1 MSAKLGF
8 LPKKRVDLMSSS
20 PAPAATAGAGA
31 AAVSGNA
38 SATSLASGGSGK
50 SLVDKIPKSPVGET
64 SPHTLG
70 DSDDEELEYTE

>member
-1 MSAKLGF
+1 MSAS
-8 LPKKRVDLMSSS
+8 PS
-20 PAPAATAGAGA
+20 PAAGAGA
-31 AAVSGNA
+31 GAGAGTGAGSGNA
-38 SATSLASGGSGK
+38 SATSLASGESGK